1 MTPVIDGRLVFPALA
16 SWLVAIA
23 VITCGWRIGMIW
35 AAVGLAALVVGMVVS
50 RAREAILATIVL
62 AFAIAVSVAWREAA
76 VSSHWL
82 RTAEPG
88 SHVEVVVEVRD
99 DPKLSGGTV
108 TVAASVGSVAVRI
121 LATGR
126 TWRDVT
132 PGETVLVR
140 GTVVKPTRSD
150 LTAGTI
156 RASGSPRV
164 IREPPWYQR
173 LAGHIRERFA
183 VAASDALPADAAGL
197 LPALVVGDMSHAP
210 GDVVDDMKAAGLS
223 HLTSVSGANFAILL
237 TAVLAVARMVAIG
250 PRWTAVLCVVV
261 LGFFVVLA
269 RPSPSVVRAAA
280 MGSIGVLALVIGRS
294 KQALPA
300 LGAAIIALIAMDP
313 ALAVSAGFLLSV
325 VATAGLILIAPAWSE
340 SLRERGVPRFIAE
353 TVAVA
358 LSAYLV
364 TLPVIVGL
372 TGTVSVV
379 SVVANVL
386 VAAVVAP
393 VTILGAAGA
402 VLAVVWE
409 PLAVLVIR
417 LTGPPLWWLLS
428 VARWAA
434 GVPWASFPVPDGI
447 VAAVAAAIVAA
458 LVLLG
463 LRIPIVRKVA
473 FVSMLGCLAG
483 LSVAHATIDQ

>member
-1 MTPVIDGRLVFPALA
+1 MTQVFDGRLVFPALA
-16 SWLVAIA
+16 SWLVAVA
-23 VITCGWRIGMIW
+23 VIACGWRIGMIC
-35 AAVGLAALVVGMVVS
+35 AAVGLGVVAVGMLFS

-62 AFAIAVSVAWREAA
+62 AFAVAVSVAWREAA
-76 VSSHWL
+76 VSTHWL
-82 RTAEPG
+82 RMTEPG
-88 SHVEVVVEVRD
+88 SDVEVVVEVRD

-108 TVAASVGSVAVRI
+108 TVAANVGSVAVRI
-121 LATGR
+121 MAAGR
-126 TWRDVT
+126 TWRDVM

-140 GTVVKPTRSD
+140 GTVAKPTRRD

-156 RASGSPRV
+156 RASGAPQL
-164 IREPPWYQR
+164 IREAPWYQR

-237 TAVLAVARMVAIG
+237 TAVLALARAVAVG
-250 PRWTAVLCVVV
+250 PKSTAVLCVVV

-300 LGAAIIALIAMDP
+300 LGAAIIVLIAMDP

-325 VATAGLILIAPAWSE
+325 VATAGLILVAPGWSE

-358 LSAYLV
+358 SSAYVV

-402 VLAVVWE
+402 VLAVGWE

-434 GVPWASFPVPDGI
+434 GVSWASFPVHDG
-447 VAAVAAAIVAA
+447 VFAAVSAAIAVALA
-458 LVLLG
+458 LLAM
-463 LRIPIVRKVA
+463 RIPVVRKVA
-473 FVSMLGCLAG
+473 FVSVLGCLAG
-483 LSVAHATIDQ
+483 LSVAHATIEQ